1 MPALVAWAESVDY
14 RDTKSYH
21 PQVWGMKEK
30 RKNNRMSKKN
40 KKNFNGQ
47 SEQDNAKMERED
59 RMELRGVV
67 EDALPGTWFKVLTE
81 TNTIVLATLGGKL
94 RQNHIRILPGDQVI
108 VEVSPYDLSRGRIS
122 WRA

>member
-1 MPALVAWAESVDY
+1 
-14 RDTKSYH
+14 
-21 PQVWGMKEK
+21 MKEK

-47 SEQDNAKMERED
+47 SERDNAKMERED
-59 RMELRGVV
+59 KMELRGVV

-81 TNTIVLATLGGKL
+81 TNTVVLATLGGKL

>member
-1 MPALVAWAESVDY
+1 
-14 RDTKSYH
+14 
-21 PQVWGMKEK
+21 MKEK
-30 RKNNRMSKKN
+30 RNNNRMSKKN

-47 SEQDNAKMERED
+47 SEQDNVKMERED

-94 RQNHIRILPGDQVI
+94 RQNHIRILSGDEVV
-108 VEVSPYDLSRGRIS
+108 VEVSPYDVSRGRIV
-122 WRA
+122 WRK